1 MEKWDREEAEDYLTV
16 RFPDMNDFNREL
28 ILNQVEADIK
38 NGIITVE
45 QLEAQEFKVDKKQRY
60 SGQDRARVPAMAHD
74 GTILEE
80 QMEDE
85 IKEDL
90 EKSIISA

>member
-1 MEKWDREEAEDYLTV
+1 MEKWDREEAEDYLTI
-16 RFPDMNDFNREL
+16 RFPEMNDFNKEL

-38 NGIITVE
+38 NGIITIE
-45 QLEAQEFKVDKKQRY
+45 QLEEKEWKVDERQRY

-80 QMEDE
+80 EMEDK
-85 IKEDL
+85 IQDL